1 MDWDEASAQLET
13 ADFARYQR
21 DAQRRVDEPTRE
33 QIEQKWRV
41 LGEGW
46 KFAQRDA
53 VLTPML
59 EAAKR
64 EGNAGIY
71 HGLVPVLET
80 YRREL
85 EAL

>member
-1 MDWDEASAQLET
+1 MDWDEAIAQFET

-33 QIEQKWRV
+33 QIEKKWLT

-53 VLTPML
+53 ALTAML
-59 EAAKR
+59 DAAKR
-64 EGNAGIY
+64 EGKAGIC

-85 EAL
+85 ECM